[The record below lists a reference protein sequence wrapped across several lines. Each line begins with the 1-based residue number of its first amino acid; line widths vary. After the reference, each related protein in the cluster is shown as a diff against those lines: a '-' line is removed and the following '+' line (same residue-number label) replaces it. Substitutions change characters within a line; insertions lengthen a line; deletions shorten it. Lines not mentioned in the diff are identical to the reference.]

1 MSLLQAIVSR
11 KTKEKCKGSKQKCEK
26 PVNTFHNLSVV
37 LAVVI
42 PVVCVFLIVL
52 SIIFYLWRRHKKE
65 EKLEAEFD
73 NKVEEDINEVFY
85 KEKPEDNK
93 PVVNNENSEY
103 KNKGRLAIMRKRMKD
118 LENKNQSTDD
128 LSFFQPPIKR
138 TNSITSFSSQNSKG
152 SILASNDG
160 LNIPLIPS
168 SPSKVSLGTP
178 TKDDNILLNS
188 SRLEDISEH
197 DMRDYMKHYDKMM
210 GMTNM
215 ENMTGS
221 FPGGRV
227 PSQILQRNKFFPR
240 NPYVRGNNTGTLVKR
255 FVTPKPVKKEEED
268 KKENQEE
275 KELKEDVKSTE
286 EEINK
291 NPFLTEAE
299 KKESKESSVN
309 SHTTVSINTTENE
322 IEAPKAAEKE
332 SSEAD
337 ADTEVPNDTEIS
349 SPEVVED
356 NIIVDNI
363 IVDKLFSNDVNKRI
377 YSNMKANDSGL
388 LHEVE
393 KYDVTKV
400 NEALKDINEA
410 EDKDDI
416 ILSSKQEENIKRMK
430 SIYQIYMDKNE
441 DDDEEDEDEEEAADK
456 LGDLSYTNPNQSK
469 QSKSFKHTSSI
480 YSDSFANKGYEL
492 PGKEHALPNYDISQY
507 QEQSTDLNIHDIPNP
522 ELYSDYYE
530 LDPQS
535 EQYYYYDA
543 PSQIH
548 FYFEPVSQQYYYYD
562 EREEQYYCNI
572 NSEVYFY
579 DSINHIP
586 YYYDYEEE
594 AYIYLGEPELDN
606 TQFQQNTQKPNNFRN
621 LQLEQHIV
629 ETEEDH
635 PERIE
640 NIEYLRN
647 PSSMNNLTSSSMTNF
662 MTANNRKITPQRQ
675 VKQQLSQ
682 NFKYDTYENIN
693 NGTAPANGSKAAYKI
708 ARESVVMN
716 DPLQFSGTKTKF
728 KPAGSIRN
736 LNSYIQGNQGYP

>member
-1 MSLLQAIVSR
+1 MSLLHDIVFR

-42 PVVCVFLIVL
+42 PIVCVFLIVL
-52 SIIFYLWRRHKKE
+52 SIFFYLWRRHKKE
-65 EKLEAEFD
+65 ENLEAEFD
-73 NKVEEDINEVFY
+73 NKVEEDINEVYY
-85 KEKPEDNK
+85 KGKHEETELEIINDN
-93 PVVNNENSEY
+93 SDY
-103 KNKGRLAIMRKRMKD
+103 KNKGRLAIMRRRMKD
-118 LENKNQSTDD
+118 MENKNASNDD
-128 LSFFQPPIKR
+128 LSFFNPPKMNR
-138 TNSITSFSSQNSKG
+138 LNSFTSLSSLNSKR
-152 SILASNDG
+152 SVLASNDG
-160 LNIPLIPS
+160 LNIPSIPTS
-168 SPSKVSLGTP
+168 SSKVSLNTP
-178 TKDDNILLNS
+178 AKEENILLNS
-188 SRLEDISEH
+188 NRLEDVSEH

-210 GMTNM
+210 GMSNL

-240 NPYVRGNNTGTLVKR
+240 NPYAKGNNTGNLVNR
-255 FVTPKPVKKEEED
+255 FVTPNANKTKEEE
-268 KKENQEE
+268 
-275 KELKEDVKSTE
+275 LKDEVKSKE
-286 EEINK
+286 EAINK
-291 NPFLTEAE
+291 NPFLSETE
-299 KKESKESSVN
+299 KKESRESLVH
-309 SHTTVSINTTENE
+309 SHTPASMNATETETEAVNE
-322 IEAPKAAEKE
+322 VQDEKSAVDIDTE
-332 SSEAD
+332 LNN
-337 ADTEVPNDTEIS
+337 DTEVPND
-349 SPEVVED
+349 PEVSVSSTAED
-356 NIIVDNI
+356 NSIAE
-363 IVDKLFSNDVNKRI
+363 KLFNNDVNRRI
-377 YSNMKANDSGL
+377 YSNIKANDSGL
-388 LHEVE
+388 LHEIE
-393 KYDVTKV
+393 KYDYKKV

-416 ILSSKQEENIKRMK
+416 ILSSRQEENIQRMK
-430 SIYQIYMDKNE
+430 SIYQIYMEKNEE
-441 DDDEEDEDEEEAADK
+441 DDDDEDVDITNEENDK
-456 LGDLSYTNPNQSK
+456 VGDLSFRNPNTSK
-469 QSKSFKHTSSI
+469 QNKSFKHTSSI
-480 YSDSFANKGYEL
+480 YSESFAHKGYDL
-492 PGKEHALPNYDISQY
+492 PSKKPALPDYDISQY
-507 QEQSTDLNIHDIPNP
+507 QEQSTDLNIQEIPNP

-548 FYFEPVSQQYYYYD
+548 FYFEPISQQYYYYD
-562 EREEQYYCNI
+562 ERQEQYYCNI

-586 YYYDYEEE
+586 YYYDYDEE

-606 TQFQQNTQKPNNFRN
+606 TQFQQNTLKPNNFRN

-682 NFKYDTYENIN
+682 NFVYDNYENIHN
-693 NGTAPANGSKAAYKI
+693 NTSHGNKAAYKI

-716 DPLQFSGTKTKF
+716 DPLQFSGAKTKF

-736 LNSYIQGNQGYP
+736 LNSYIQGNQSYT

>member
-1 MSLLQAIVSR
+1 MSLLKYIVYR

-42 PVVCVFLIVL
+42 PTVCVFLLVL

-73 NKVEEDINEVFY
+73 NNVEEDINEVY
-85 KEKPEDNK
+85 LKEKKEEIK
-93 PVVNNENSEY
+93 PAPVNENLDY

-118 LENKNQSTDD
+118 LENNNASVDD
-128 LSFFQPPIKR
+128 LSFFNPPKMKR
-138 TNSITSFSSQNSKG
+138 LNSLTSFSSTNSKK

-160 LNIPLIPS
+160 LNIPMIPS
-168 SPSKVSLGTP
+168 SPSKASLSTP
-178 TKDDNILLNS
+178 TKEDNILLNS
-188 SRLEDISEH
+188 NRLEDVSEH

-210 GMTNM
+210 GMSNM

-227 PSQILQRNKFFPR
+227 PSQILQRNKFFAK
-240 NPYVRGNNTGTLVKR
+240 NPYNRGNNTGTLVKR
-255 FVTPKPVKKEEED
+255 LITPKDPIREEKLTKENSIDENPFLSENEKQLSKESLVKKETSQSLNGTESETKAAIED
-268 KKENQEE
+268 EN
-275 KELKEDVKSTE
+275 LVTE
-286 EEINK
+286 QS
-291 NPFLTEAE
+291 L
-299 KKESKESSVN
+299 SD
-309 SHTTVSINTTENE
+309 TENFHDVNTS
-322 IEAPKAAEKE
+322 I
-332 SSEAD
+332 
-337 ADTEVPNDTEIS
+337 TETVD
-349 SPEVVED
+349 
-356 NIIVDNI
+356 DNI
-363 IVDKLFSNDVNKRI
+363 IVDKLFNNDINKRI
-377 YSNMKANDSGL
+377 YSNIHANDSGL

-393 KYDVTKV
+393 QYDHEKV
-400 NEALKDINEA
+400 SEALKDINET

-416 ILSSKQEENIKRMK
+416 VLSLKQEENIQRMK
-430 SIYQIYMDKNE
+430 SIYQIYMEKNE
-441 DDDEEDEDEEEAADK
+441 EDDMNETTEKDDE
-456 LGDLSYTNPNQSK
+456 LGELNYTNPNLSK
-469 QSKSFKHTSSI
+469 QQKSFKHTSSI
-480 YSDSFANKGYEL
+480 YSESFANKGYEV
-492 PGKEHALPNYDISQY
+492 PVQDHAIPSYDISQY
-507 QEQSTDLNIHDIPNP
+507 QEQSTDVNIQEIPNP
-522 ELYSDYYE
+522 ELYTDYYE

-543 PSQIH
+543 PTRIH
-548 FYFEPVSQQYYYYD
+548 YYFEPLSQQYYYYD
-562 EREEQYYCNI
+562 ERQEQYYCNI

-586 YYYDYEEE
+586 YYYDYDEE
-594 AYIYLGEPELDN
+594 AYIYLGQPDMDN
-606 TQFQQNTQKPNNFRN
+606 TQFQQNTLPPNNFRN

-635 PERIE
+635 PEIEE

-662 MTANNRKITPQRQ
+662 MTPNKRKITPQRQ

-682 NFKYDTYENIN
+682 NFAFDNYENIHIKN
-693 NGTAPANGSKAAYKI
+693 SHGSKAAYNI

-736 LNSYIQGNQGYP
+736 LNSYIQRHSYT